1 MLKKVIS
8 LALAGVLLLQTGNT
22 CTFAYNKD
30 EFDVTKEPRKI
41 DYCKDFPKN
50 QHGQTVD
57 IDCAF
62 TQLLHDQKASNG
74 RSPGQAIKVG
84 PNGDHEIRMWHK
96 EHILTLEN
104 TLKNWVK
111 TSHKNVIKYSFIGNL
126 IEKTNEILSLNS
138 TVLAAEVA
146 KKWVVTS
153 QYFNEIKITSDDIEE
168 WEDEYIE
175 RPKFKTNKTDYDE
188 CKFFYPIRYFCKKSF
203 QKKLDAEKDAFY
215 ETFRQEQ
222 ARNRREG
229 AARVKAYSL
238 LMEQIFTSILKKGY
252 EGKDTLVAILNLN
265 ENNYEAQAYFTNIGL
280 SQKID
285 EQEIGDSQRYSTDS
299 LNNFTMK
306 DKQKNNED
314 DL

>member
-1 MLKKVIS
+1 MLKRLLS

-30 EFDVTKEPRKI
+30 EFDATGSSAKV
-41 DYCKDFPKN
+41 DYCKNFPKN
-50 QHGQTVD
+50 QYGQTVD

-62 TQLLHDQKASNG
+62 TQLLHNQKASG
-74 RSPGQAIKVG
+74 GSSPGQAIKIG

-104 TLKNWVK
+104 TLKNWIK
-111 TSHKNVIKYSFIGNL
+111 TSYKNVIKYSFIGSL

-146 KKWVVTS
+146 KKWLVTS
-153 QYFNEIKITSDDIEE
+153 KYFNEINITPTDIEE
-168 WEDEYIE
+168 WEDDYIE

-188 CKFFYPIRYFCKKSF
+188 CKFLYSIRYFCKKNF
-203 QKKLDAEKDAFY
+203 QKKLDAEKDVFY
-215 ETFRQEQ
+215 ESFRQEQ

-229 AARVKAYSL
+229 AARAKAYSS

-280 SQKID
+280 PQKID
-285 EQEIGDSQRYSTDS
+285 EQEVGDSQRYITDRP
-299 LNNFTMK
+299 NNFVQK
-306 DKQKNNED
+306 DKQKNNEE